1 MQIVATQT
9 YKNFEMQF
17 HDPNW
22 VDYINNYVAGG
33 GLASDL
39 IECVEEA
46 DFDVMLTC
54 VVIGCL

>member
-1 MQIVATQT
+1 MSLHADIVCLDHRVMRDQIVATQS

-22 VDYINNYVAGG
+22 VEFINDYVAGG

-39 IECVEEA
+39 IE
-46 DFDVMLTC
+46 
-54 VVIGCL
+54 